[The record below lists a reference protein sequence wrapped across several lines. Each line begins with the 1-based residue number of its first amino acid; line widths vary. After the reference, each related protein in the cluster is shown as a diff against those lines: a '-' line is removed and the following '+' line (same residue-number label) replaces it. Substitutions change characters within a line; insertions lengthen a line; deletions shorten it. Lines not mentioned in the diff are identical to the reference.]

1 MMVVASQTIFCELQ
15 RLYPVVSDVK
25 MMILVKMKKIRQ
37 ATKSDVK
44 SITELFYETIQNIN
58 IRDYSKEEVDDWS
71 SWSRDVEKW
80 EEEVVEQYFVL
91 YEIEDKIVGFSSITK
106 DGYLDFMFTHK
117 DFQGKGIAKRMLT
130 ELEKK
135 AIQQG
140 NDFIYS
146 DVSIT
151 AKDFFLSQGYKVEK
165 QQLKCSKEK
174 ELINFR
180 MTKQLKDEK

>member
-1 MMVVASQTIFCELQ
+1 M
-15 RLYPVVSDVK
+15 D
-25 MMILVKMKKIRQ
+25 KIRQ

-44 SITELFYETIQNIN
+44 RIAALFYETIQNIN

-71 SWSRDVEKW
+71 SWSSDVEKW
-80 EEEVVEQYFVL
+80 EEKVVEQYFVV
-91 YEIEDKIVGFSSITK
+91 YEIEDRVVGFSSIAK
-106 DGYLDFMFTHK
+106 DGYLDFMFTRK
-117 DFQGKGIAKRMLT
+117 DFQGKGVAKRMLA

-135 AIQQG
+135 AVQQG

-151 AKDFFLSQGYKVEK
+151 AKDFFLSQGYKIER
-165 QQLKCSKEK
+165 QQLKHSKEK

-180 MTKQLKDEK
+180 MTKQLKEGK